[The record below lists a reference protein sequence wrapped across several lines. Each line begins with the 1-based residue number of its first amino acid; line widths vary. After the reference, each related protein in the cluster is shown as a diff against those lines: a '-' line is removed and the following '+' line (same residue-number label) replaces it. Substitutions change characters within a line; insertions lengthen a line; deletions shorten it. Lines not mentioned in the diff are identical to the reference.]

1 MDKLLTDSITIS
13 GSSLKDEGGTLVYIN
28 NDLDED
34 GLDNIIY
41 SQSQD
46 NSLGEPFGITF
57 EANQSGTYFIYA
69 IAEDYYGNQVAVQV
83 HRHSISF
90 GWPSASWLN

>member
-1 MDKLLTDSITIS
+1 MEVVIYLNQAMDKLLTDSITVT

-34 GLDNIIY
+34 GNLDNIIY

-57 EANQSGTYFIYA
+57 EDQTNRAPTLSMPLLKI
-69 IAEDYYGNQVAVQV
+69 IMV
-83 HRHSISF
+83 IK
-90 GWPSASWLN
+90 